1 MCCYLCPSYMMNMGA
16 LALFVSS
23 FVTRP
28 RWVNV
33 ASFLIFALAVVM
45 QTMFAATVRP
55 GCLLLLWGWEK
66 PLVLFLCVWD
76 FVVPWSGISIVFS
89 PDALC
94 APYQ

>member
-1 MCCYLCPSYMMNMGA
+1 MNMGA

-55 GCLLLLWGWEK
+55 GAFCSCGVGSNPWPSPCLFGILLCHG
-66 PLVLFLCVWD
+66 V
-76 FVVPWSGISIVFS
+76 G
-89 PDALC
+89 
-94 APYQ
+94 

>member
-1 MCCYLCPSYMMNMGA
+1 MMNMGA

-45 QTMFAATVRP
+45 QTMFAATV
-55 GCLLLLWGWEK
+55 
-66 PLVLFLCVWD
+66 
-76 FVVPWSGISIVFS
+76 S
-89 PDALC
+89 
-94 APYQ
+94 

>member
-1 MCCYLCPSYMMNMGA
+1 MMNMGA

-55 GCLLLLWGWEK
+55 GRFLFLWGWEK
-66 PLVLFLCVWD
+66 PLAFSLSVWD
-76 FVVPWSGISIVFS
+76 FVDGVG
-89 PDALC
+89 
-94 APYQ
+94 